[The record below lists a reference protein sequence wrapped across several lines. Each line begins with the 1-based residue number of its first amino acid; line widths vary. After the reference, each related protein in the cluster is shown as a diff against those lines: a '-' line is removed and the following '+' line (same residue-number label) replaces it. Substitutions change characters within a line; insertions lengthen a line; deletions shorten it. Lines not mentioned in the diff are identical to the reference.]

1 MLAVIDADG
10 VECENGQENDIDIAL
25 LKIDPIGNET
35 LICDNLC
42 QDDVVFPNSCLGLIS
57 QEINSIIN
65 EGYKLM
71 AINSDDGLIDN
82 GESDGDGYS
91 QINKGTVF
99 IFAIPWN
106 PSGLEEVP
114 QTLTNQNIYPNP
126 ANKHVNF
133 VLDYDLLTSSEIVIY
148 NDAGYIIHKE
158 TVTNLIKN
166 EPYRLDISKVPAGK
180 YLITIVNNKTFIT
193 PYKLIVI

>member
-1 MLAVIDADG
+1 MNKIFFLIAFAFISNQSFSQVYMLAVIDADG

-99 IFAIPWN
+99 IFAIP
-106 PSGLEEVP
+106 
-114 QTLTNQNIYPNP
+114 
-126 ANKHVNF
+126 
-133 VLDYDLLTSSEIVIY
+133 
-148 NDAGYIIHKE
+148 
-158 TVTNLIKN
+158 
-166 EPYRLDISKVPAGK
+166 
-180 YLITIVNNKTFIT
+180 
-193 PYKLIVI
+193 